1 MLLEI
6 KNVHVHYHKVA
17 ALKGINMSVPEDGIV
32 TIIGANGAGKSTT
45 LRAISGL
52 ERISKGEIWFSGE
65 RIDKLQPEQIVARG
79 IGHVPEGRRVFPDLT
94 VEENLMTGS
103 FLRSNKAEIAEDLDQ
118 VYYRFPRLKE
128 RRKKSARTLSGGEQ
142 QMLAIGRALMSRPK
156 MLVLDEPSMGLSP
169 VMVQEV
175 ARIIRDIVD
184 RGVPVVLVEQ
194 NAELA
199 LRLARFAYVLET
211 GNIALQGPAHELHD
225 NEHVR
230 AGLSRWLNSW
240 SFQELLD
247 AGWSEADLAWEAA
260 AERTAEA
267 VAQNDLDLAKEEA
280 GKALRLARASFEP
293 IDPRLGTS
301 FANFGVCL
309 ALAGDNSGTDRL
321 FADALEVWR
330 RADPWI
336 ARMDAPRIA
345 RSSLFHM
352 RMEMRHR
359 DTYRA
364 RWRERWLELTQEA
377 RERLR
382 GA

>member
-17 ALKGINMSVPEDGIV
+17 ALKGISMSVPENGIV

-65 RIDKLQPEQIVARG
+65 RIDLLAPEQIVARG
-79 IGHVPEGRRVFPDLT
+79 IAHVPEGRRIFPELT

-103 FLRSNKAEIAEDLDQ
+103 FLRSNKAEIAEDLDE

-156 MLVLDEPSMGLSP
+156 MLILDEPSMGLSP

-225 NEHVR
+225 NDHVKR
-230 AGLSRWLNSW
+230 AY
-240 SFQELLD
+240 
-247 AGWSEADLAWEAA
+247 
-260 AERTAEA
+260 
-267 VAQNDLDLAKEEA
+267 
-280 GKALRLARASFEP
+280 
-293 IDPRLGTS
+293 LG
-301 FANFGVCL
+301 G
-309 ALAGDNSGTDRL
+309 
-321 FADALEVWR
+321 
-330 RADPWI
+330 
-336 ARMDAPRIA
+336 
-345 RSSLFHM
+345 
-352 RMEMRHR
+352 
-359 DTYRA
+359 
-364 RWRERWLELTQEA
+364 
-377 RERLR
+377 
-382 GA
+382 